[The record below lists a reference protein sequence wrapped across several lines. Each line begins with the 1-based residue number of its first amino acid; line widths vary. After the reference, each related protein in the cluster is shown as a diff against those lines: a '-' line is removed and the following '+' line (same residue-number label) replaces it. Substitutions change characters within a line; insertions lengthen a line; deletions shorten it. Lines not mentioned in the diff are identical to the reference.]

1 MGSRSAF
8 LAGGLLFSEETTEDI
23 LDHRAEL
30 TEEIEGLTD
39 EVHRLFG
46 IKNMPKQIG
55 ICRVELER
63 LEVKKKVMETEID
76 NLYEEKKE
84 QLIHSA
90 EEEAKKFKDRNE
102 KYRKTGEALKGEIKA
117 LHVEKKDIEESITL
131 KRSGIKVLNAITT
144 ATKQEGDEILQ
155 NAETVLREAQEAKK
169 EVEDDRKFVNEAIVV
184 LNNKKKTFN
193 EEIIDFDKEKAS
205 TVRILEEATKSHE
218 KKEKELTSNLEKR
231 REEID
236 KQNAECKVAR
246 REIEA
251 IGEKQKTER
260 DELRSWKLAL
270 DKREEV
276 ISKREEDLD
285 TNWTLFERERGAR
298 ANG

>member
-1 MGSRSAF
+1 MGSSSAF

-84 QLIHSA
+84 QLTHCI
-90 EEEAKKFKDRNE
+90 EEEAKKFKGRNE
-102 KYRKTGEALKGEIKA
+102 KYRKAGEALRGEIKA

-131 KRSGIKVLNAITT
+131 KQAELEKHEKNLLHAAKIEADILKNAKT
-144 ATKQEGDEILQ
+144 IL
-155 NAETVLREAQEAKK
+155 EEADDIKK
-169 EVEDDRKFVNEAIVV
+169 EAESEKKAHKEV
-184 LNNKKKTFN
+184 LLDLNSKQKTFN
-193 EEIIDFDKEKAS
+193 EKVMDFDKEKEA
-205 TVRILEEATKSHE
+205 TVIFLEEAKKSNE

-236 KQNAECKVAR
+236 RQNAECKVSR

-251 IGEKQKTER
+251 IGEHQEIER
-260 DELRSWKLAL
+260 DELRAWRLAL

-276 ISKREEDLD
+276 TTKREEDLD
-285 TNWTLFERERGAR
+285 TNWTIFEQAKG
-298 ANG
+298 GK